1 MLLTGSATL
10 HKLMNATV
18 YQELFVMTSQ
28 KLQRDK
34 FRIKFVRMF
43 QLKIVLT
50 SQQPS
55 VRMLLAKPVM
65 MLPSKCAGMFLS
77 NSVRMCLVSLAGMY
91 PMKLVQTFHI
101 LYVKIL
107 HGRSVNLS
115 PRRNVLMSR
124 KRFVSRLLGN
134 IVRLFQGNRLPPVL
148 RTIAAPSK
156 TNLAVKYPDKPVSRS
171 RTKSQTTWMN
181 KCAVK
186 FLRSSAVMK
195 QNPSRL
201 TERSKNVSR
210 FLFKSVP
217 KNLTDV

>member
-1 MLLTGSATL
+1 MG
-10 HKLMNATV
+10 
-18 YQELFVMTSQ
+18 
-28 KLQRDK
+28 

-55 VRMLLAKPVM
+55 VRMLLAKPAM

-91 PMKLVQTFHI
+91 PMKLVLTFHI
-101 LYVKIL
+101 LYVKML
-107 HGRSVNLS
+107 HGRNVNQSQRVSVLTS
-115 PRRNVLMSR
+115 QE
-124 KRFVSRLLGN
+124 RFVSRLLGN
-134 IVRLFQGNRLPPVL
+134 SVRLFLDNRLPPVL
-148 RTIAAPSK
+148 RMIAAQFK
-156 TNLAVKYPDKPVSRS
+156 TSLAVKYPDKPVSRS

-181 KCAVK
+181 KCAVR

-201 TERSKNVSR
+201 TERSKNASR

-217 KNLTDV
+217 RNLTDM